1 MIFSVFKNV
10 SKNVW
15 MYRMDLEGKKEMNN
29 SIIRDR
35 IIWDIRI
42 LFEQEK
48 EDYYKPKRVSN
59 FWNMKVMAMKI
70 ETYH

>member
-59 FWNMKVMAMKI
+59 FWNMKVMVMKI

>member
-48 EDYYKPKRVSN
+48 EDYCKPKRVSN
-59 FWNMKVMAMKI
+59 FWNMKVMVMKI

>member
-1 MIFSVFKNV
+1 MSQK
-10 SKNVW
+10 
-15 MYRMDLEGKKEMNN
+15 MDLEGKKEMNN

-59 FWNMKVMAMKI
+59 FWNMKVMVMKI